1 MLSTLYT
8 KSEIK
13 RFEDG
18 YKSTYDI
25 LIHRYTETR
34 VTYRNL
40 ENPSVKIQSLYIIC
54 ENIRNVQSIHDYNV
68 YWAKRVIGLCRITKS
83 DAYVLAY
90 YRMNGWF

>member
-25 LIHRYTETR
+25 DPSI
-34 VTYRNL
+34 YRDSSYVSKPRKS
-40 ENPSVKIQSLYIIC
+40 ERVKIQSLYIIC
-54 ENIRNVQSIHDYNV
+54 ENIRNVQSIHDYNI